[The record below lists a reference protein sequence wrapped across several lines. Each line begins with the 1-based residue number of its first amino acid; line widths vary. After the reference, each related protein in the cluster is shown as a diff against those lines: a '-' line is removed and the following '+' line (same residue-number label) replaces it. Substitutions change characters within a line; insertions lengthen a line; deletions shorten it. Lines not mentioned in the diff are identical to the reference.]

1 MMQSGRWVKRR
12 WDRVNF
18 FCMASLFKS
27 NIFSWPRILKSYQL
41 VTAYC
46 SRFILRE
53 ISRSIGLHNPET
65 TGLRLVCV
73 RWVVGLNFA
82 IRPLA

>member
-1 MMQSGRWVKRR
+1 MRQSGRWVKRR

-27 NIFSWPRILKSYQL
+27 NTFSWRRILKSYQL

-53 ISRSIGLHNPET
+53 ISRPIGLQAPET

-73 RWVVGLNFA
+73 RGVVGLNLA
-82 IRPLA
+82 IRPPA